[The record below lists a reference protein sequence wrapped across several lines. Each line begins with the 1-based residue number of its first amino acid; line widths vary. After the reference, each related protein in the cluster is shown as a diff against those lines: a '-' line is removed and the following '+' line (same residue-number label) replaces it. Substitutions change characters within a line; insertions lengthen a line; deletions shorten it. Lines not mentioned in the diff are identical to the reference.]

1 MLWGAIVSGI
11 DSLIFEALLT
21 TTCHSTAL
29 SMSIYFPGS
38 AVNITQPEPRGQP
51 GDTCPATQ
59 TKILPIFRYRKV
71 QPTDQSPEGNMKID
85 SLNSLKKSCPKGT
98 WVFLS
103 AKFLPP
109 GFQLWSWPQGH
120 QIHPYSAWSL
130 LRTLSSF
137 PSAPLLLTLALLLSP
152 HTQHRIISQ
161 FCSGCHSKDKPPKPY
176 SLFHVST
183 S

>member
-1 MLWGAIVSGI
+1 MLLGAIVNGTHC
-11 DSLIFEALLT
+11 LIFKALLT
-21 TTCHSTAL
+21 TTCQSTAL
-29 SMSIYFPGS
+29 SMSFFSPGS
-38 AVNITQPEPRGQP
+38 AMETTQPEPSRKP
-51 GDTCPATQ
+51 GDTCPGMQ
-59 TKILPIFRYRKV
+59 IRLLNICCSLQVELSLEPSK
-71 QPTDQSPEGNMKID
+71 GNMKID
-85 SLNSLKKSCPKGT
+85 SLNSLKKSCPRGT

-130 LRTLSSF
+130 LCTLSSF